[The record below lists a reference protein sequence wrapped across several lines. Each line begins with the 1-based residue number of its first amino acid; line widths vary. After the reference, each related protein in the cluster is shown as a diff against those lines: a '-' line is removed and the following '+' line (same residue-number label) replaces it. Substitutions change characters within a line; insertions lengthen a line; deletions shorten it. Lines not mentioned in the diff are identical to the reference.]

1 MVTAPVNICS
11 TRAVTFTLNQDFNQ
25 GKHKRKKMKSL
36 RIILNLRAAIL
47 ITPLLLLAGC
57 EEKPAE
63 RNYTLVWQDEFD
75 TDGAVDDTKWA
86 YDLGGGGWGNA
97 ELQTYTDDPRNI
109 TVEDGALKITAINNG
124 GSFTSARI
132 KTQGKFEQAYGRFE
146 ARIKLPWGP
155 GIWPAF
161 WMLGADIETNPW
173 PQCGEIDIMEYR
185 GQQPNLVHGS
195 VHGPGYSGGAAIT
208 KSFGFPNDRFDVD
221 YHTFAV
227 EWGEDF
233 IAYYVDDILYQEINP
248 EDVTGEWVFDHP
260 FFIILNVA
268 VGGSYVGFPTPDTPF
283 PQTMYVDWVRVYREV
298 Q

>member
-1 MVTAPVNICS
+1 MEPGFKSRI
-11 TRAVTFTLNQDFNQ
+11 
-25 GKHKRKKMKSL
+25 KKMKKMKSIRL
-36 RIILNLRAAIL
+36 IINLRTVVLMA
-47 ITPLLLLAGC
+47 PLLLIAGC
-57 EEKPAE
+57 SEKQAE
-63 RNYTLVWQDEFD
+63 RTYTLVWQDDFD
-75 TDGAVDDTKWA
+75 TDGAVDDTKWS

-97 ELQTYTDDPRNI
+97 ELQTYTNDPRNI
-109 TVEDGALKITAINNG
+109 TVEDGALRITAVNNG

-161 WMLGADIETNPW
+161 WMLGADIDTNPW

-185 GQQPNLVHGS
+185 GQQPNLIHGS

-208 KSFGFPNDRFDVD
+208 KSFGFTNDRFDLE
-221 YHTFAV
+221 YHIFAV

-248 EDVTGEWVFDHP
+248 EDVTGEWVYDHP

-298 Q
+298 E